1 MFVLTV
7 PGLASLA
14 ARELAAVDGTAVRD
28 TGSDGRADVLLADVD
43 RPGRGGP

>member
-14 ARELAAVDGTAVRD
+14 ARELAAVDGDRRGDYWARTAALMCC
-28 TGSDGRADVLLADVD
+28 S
-43 RPGRGGP
+43 